1 MTLIPSNSN
10 EWTII
15 VIEGPKNIGQIIE
28 RFNFMENVKVQ
39 SIKYDNKILYDSSDE
54 KKRANM
60 DVSIEQLIS
69 EKKS

>member
-28 RFNFMENVKVQ
+28 RFNFMENVKIQ
-39 SIKYDNKILYDSSDE
+39 SIKYNNKILYDSCDE
-54 KKRANM
+54 KKKGNM
-60 DVSIEQLIS
+60 DIPIEQLIG